1 MVSIARWAR
10 GRQSDP
16 LERTGRQSDPL
27 ERTATAPAQRS
38 EDSPGQVGAPG
49 RPTAADVRR
58 TVRSPWLG
66 YAFIAWAIGLGAWSA
81 WLTVTL
87 PSRHLAPNWNIAW
100 GGFDVLMAISLI
112 ATGITVWR
120 GSAWFPMCAVA
131 TATLLVVDA
140 WFDIL
145 TSSPGDQLAAAI
157 LMALVVELPL
167 AAACLLVARRRVR
180 RARLLLIADDSR
192 ERTETAA

>member
-1 MVSIARWAR
+1 MASIARWGR
-10 GRQSDP
+10 GRQADAP
-16 LERTGRQSDPL
+16 A
-27 ERTATAPAQRS
+27 RTAAVPAPIP
-38 EDSPGQVGAPG
+38 ENTPGQAVGPG
-49 RPTAADVRR
+49 RPTAADVRS

-145 TSSPGDQLAAAI
+145 TSTPGDQLAAAI

-180 RARLLLIADDSR
+180 RARLLLIAEDSS